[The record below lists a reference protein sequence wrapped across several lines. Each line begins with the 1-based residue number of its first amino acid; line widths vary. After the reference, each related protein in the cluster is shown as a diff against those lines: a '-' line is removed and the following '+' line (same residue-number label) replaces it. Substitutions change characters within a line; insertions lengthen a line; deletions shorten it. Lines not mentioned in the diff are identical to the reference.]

1 MANNGKE
8 VCGRLKEI
16 RRQVAEANGIPYEP
30 AECHSE
36 GECRG
41 TCPKCEEELKYLSE
55 AIEMKKENGEEVTVS
70 VVSETDDLESVHS
83 IPFDD
88 GSEVYTTM
96 GLMLPEEGFFPYEP
110 LPGDISLDESLPDDL
125 TDDADDVTV
134 GTENE

>member
-1 MANNGKE
+1 
-8 VCGRLKEI
+8 
-16 RRQVAEANGIPYEP
+16 
-30 AECHSE
+30 
-36 GECRG
+36 
-41 TCPKCEEELKYLSE
+41 
-55 AIEMKKENGEEVTVS
+55 MKMENGEEVTVS

-125 TDDADDVTV
+125 TDGTDDVTV